1 MSNKFYYF
9 EEKDLVDILDK
20 VYEEGWS
27 GSLEL
32 KESFISDILKEHC
45 KESEVSIKSRDI
57 EGETRIYETTSITTE
72 DLTRFDETHLE
83 DLDYRSNDIRVDA
96 KDINQFVAITDS
108 WPTDTVLWTDTKTDA
123 KIEFSSWEEFHSD
136 GINNLNNQWRIK

>member
-1 MSNKFYYF
+1 MSNKFYYV

-72 DLTRFDETHLE
+72 DFKNPQMLFNFE
-83 DLDYRSNDIRVDA
+83 DDIRVDA
-96 KDINQFVAITDS
+96 KDINQVRAMTGSCWPDEVFWTETETEAEAEFLS
-108 WPTDTVLWTDTKTDA
+108 WT
-123 KIEFSSWEEFHSD
+123 EFHSD